1 MRFLSE
7 DVFKKHRDR
16 VFVASGDVVFQLS
29 AGTEIGNGQERPKP
43 SRKSLLVRSAHL
55 VERARDAVAGRRP
68 AVFVGGTSGPF

>member
-1 MRFLSE
+1 LSE
-7 DVFKKHRDR
+7 DVFKKLRGR

-29 AGTEIGNGQERPKP
+29 AGAEIGNGQERPKP

-55 VERARDAVAGRRP
+55 VERVRDAVAGRRP